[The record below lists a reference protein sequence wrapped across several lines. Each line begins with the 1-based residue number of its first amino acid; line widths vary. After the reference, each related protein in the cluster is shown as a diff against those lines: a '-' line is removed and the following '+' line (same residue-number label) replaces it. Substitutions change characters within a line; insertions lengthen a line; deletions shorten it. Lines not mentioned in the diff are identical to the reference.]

1 MLHGANK
8 SEMFTKIC
16 GRSKDCQD
24 NDWRPRPSHLPSR
37 FWPREPARKH
47 AEHISVLG
55 TGLAATFASV
65 TCPNGTDNCAL
76 NTISGPVSKTIGS
89 ITSAGTLSVT
99 LYSDQSAASVLRGP
113 NTNDCYATEG
123 SGSISNGTGTNI
135 LKFRIYGL
143 ICESSIVGC
152 GAGPLSFS
160 VRTGRRHLCDRD
172 WNRDVQRIPVQI
184 MFPFSRRAGCNAGPH
199 R

>member
-1 MLHGANK
+1 
-8 SEMFTKIC
+8 MFTKIC

-24 NDWRPRPSHLPSR
+24 NDWRPRPRTCHRASGLGSQRANNGTHLGPGHRTGRHFRQCHLPER
-37 FWPREPARKH
+37 NH
-47 AEHISVLG
+47 
-55 TGLAATFASV
+55 
-65 TCPNGTDNCAL
+65 NCAL

-99 LYSDQSAASVLRGP
+99 LYSDQSPASVLRGP

-160 VRTGRRHLCDRD
+160 VRTGVGTFATATGTGTFNTQSKSCFHSPDA
-172 WNRDVQRIPVQI
+172 QI
-184 MFPFSRRAGCNAGPH
+184 AMQGLIVR
-199 R
+199 